1 MDNYSVC
8 CKFAQGAKFASGSNL
23 NISLDGKMLL
33 SYGYYAIAKKNGSV
47 AFITSKKYSQT
58 TGRHIAYAVAALQK
72 AGFRCLEIP
81 NIENFRDIANIDYL
95 NNRIAY
101 FEAKAKRARVNK
113 SNWLAI
119 ADNVRND
126 LKLLMSLF

>member
-8 CKFAQGAKFASGSNL
+8 CKFAKGEKFASGSNL
-23 NISLDGKMLL
+23 NISNDGELLL

-47 AFITSKKYSQT
+47 AFINSEKYSKT
-58 TGRHIAYAVAALQK
+58 TARHIDKAVAALQK
-72 AGFRCLEIP
+72 AGFHCLEIP
-81 NIENFRDIANIDYL
+81 NIKNFRDIANIDYL
-95 NNRIAY
+95 NNRIAF

-113 SNWLAI
+113 SHWLAF